1 MAVANSHKTLLEKRM
16 KTTHFL
22 NTSTVSPSSPIELE
36 ALPQFLPVGNAP
48 GKYIRHILLGEPD
61 AVRQTIYRL
70 HALRYTETTLWSP
83 VLQIQEPLTI
93 EPVTGEAISLLRKQ
107 L

>member
-1 MAVANSHKTLLEKRM
+1 M

-22 NTSTVSPSSPIELE
+22 TTPTVSPGSSLE
-36 ALPQFLPVGNAP
+36 SETLPQFLPVGNAP
-48 GKYIRHILLGEPD
+48 GKYIRHILLGDPD

-93 EPVTGEAISLLRKQ
+93 EPVPGEAISLLRKQ